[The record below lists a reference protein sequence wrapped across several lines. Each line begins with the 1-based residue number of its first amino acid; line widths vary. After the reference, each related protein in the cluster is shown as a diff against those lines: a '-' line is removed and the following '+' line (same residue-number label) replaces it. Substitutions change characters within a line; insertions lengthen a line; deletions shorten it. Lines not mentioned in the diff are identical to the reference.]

1 MDNIQTLLVVVV
13 ISLTVLLMVVG
24 VQVLLVILDLRKAIR
39 RLNSI
44 LGDSIIGG
52 GLIEP
57 NKLTGIV
64 EMFKKDKQMQTH
76 GEQPYSSPQTPQ
88 NL

>member
-1 MDNIQTLLVVVV
+1 MNNIQTLLVVVV
-13 ISLTVLLMVVG
+13 ISLTILLMIVG

-57 NKLTGIV
+57 HKLTGII
-64 EMFKKDKQMQTH
+64 EMFKRGKQIETY
-76 GEQPYSSPQTPQ
+76 GEQPQ
-88 NL
+88 NPPHTS